1 MSALDELLLFSVF
14 GFIVISAIN
23 RTTLV
28 DKLAPLFY
36 GVLFILLFK
45 MSALGYGGEVIHSS
59 FSLTI
64 LGETLQW
71 RFDAVSWFFAIITV
85 GAGLLS
91 AIFMAGDW
99 GKDYRQ
105 KTSNAAY
112 GVLQIALILNVLSML
127 ILLASG
133 DFLTLFIGWEL
144 VSWASF
150 MMMALNSAKE
160 ARQAAIK
167 YIVYAMAGAMAFLAA
182 IAYVYGITGSLQYAE
197 LIQAAA
203 TLSNGQIIILSM
215 LFFAGFAIKMGLIP
229 FHLWQAV
236 AYAETPAPGAVFL
249 GAISARM
256 GLYTIIVVLIQ
267 LIGLSHLEKIHIPFT
282 FWNLQIVL
290 AWVGALTTI
299 IPTYIALKQNDARH
313 LLAWHGVGQGG
324 YMLLGLM
331 VANNLGS
338 AGGLLHVFNYATYQA
353 ALFMTIGAVIYRTG
367 TSNFDKLGGL
377 VTQMPLTFMV
387 MVFSIIGLAGLPPM
401 NGFVSKWMVYRSLLL
416 EGEPLLF
423 VAAVIG
429 TLGTILSVYKLVH
442 NTFLGQ
448 LRVEHQEVREAP
460 LSMLIPMLILAAIMF
475 ITGMMPGL
483 VLDWV
488 ASAQVAMGL
497 APVSYNLGGIILA
510 SGGLDMIWI
519 TLILFYGLGVGAV
532 IFYLFGG
539 RAKRVHQYDNYAG
552 GHFLTSKVQY
562 HYSHNF
568 YAGLMHLIGGWYRDS
583 FKKLEQA
590 IVLLVS
596 LLSQVSENMYRSSQP
611 ALLMAIVVVLVLW
624 FVISGDST
632 LFSSGTSE
640 SIALSQEG
648 LIK

>member
-1 MSALDELLLFSVF
+1 MSVLDEVFILCALGALVLFVF
-14 GFIVISAIN
+14 HRIRGIE
-23 RTTLV
+23 
-28 DKLAPLFY
+28 KLAVVFY
-36 GVLFILLFK
+36 AALLYLLIK
-45 MSALGYGGEVIHSS
+45 MSGLGYGGEVIYSS
-59 FSLTI
+59 FSLNI

-85 GAGLLS
+85 ASGLFS
-91 AIFMAGDW
+91 AVFMSGKW
-99 GKDYRQ
+99 GESYRE

-112 GVLQIALILNVLSML
+112 GTLQIALLLNVNSML

-133 DFLTLFIGWEL
+133 DLLSLFIGWEL

-150 MMMALNSAKE
+150 MMMALNPDKQ

-182 IAYVYGITGSLQYAE
+182 MAYVYGITGSLQYAE
-197 LIQAAA
+197 LAQASAA
-203 TLSNGQIIILSM
+203 LSNGQIILLSL
-215 LFFAGFAIKMGLIP
+215 LFFTGFAIKMGLIP

-256 GLYTIIVVLIQ
+256 GLYAIIVVLIQ
-267 LIGLSHLEKIHIPFT
+267 LIGLGHLQQIHIPFT
-282 FWNLQIVL
+282 FWNLQTVL

-331 VANNLGS
+331 TLNSLGS

-367 TSNFDKLGGL
+367 TANFDKLGGL

-416 EGEPLLF
+416 DGEPLLF

-448 LRVEHQEVREAP
+448 LRVEHQNVREAP
-460 LSMLIPMLILAAIMF
+460 LSLLIPMLVLAAIMF
-475 ITGMMPGL
+475 VTGMMPGL

-488 ASAQVAMGL
+488 ASAQLAMGL
-497 APVSYNLGGIILA
+497 VPVTYNLGGIVLA

-519 TLILFYGLGVGAV
+519 TLILFYGLGVGAI
-532 IFYLFGG
+532 IFYLLGG

-552 GHFLTSKVQY
+552 GHFLTSRVRY

-568 YAGLMHLIGGWYRDS
+568 YAGLMHLIGGWYRGS

-590 IVLLVS
+590 IVSLVS
-596 LLSQVSENMYRSSQP
+596 LLSQLSENMYRSAQP
-611 ALLMAIVVVLVLW
+611 AMMVIIVVVLSLW
-624 FVISGDST
+624 SISG
-632 LFSSGTSE
+632 G
-640 SIALSQEG
+640 IN
-648 LIK
+648 